1 MHWIVDHLVH
11 VCDQVVCALDLI
23 EDLGLAENALAEM
36 VSGQSG
42 WLSRLHV
49 RILGLE
55 HMFIPLIHTHLGR
68 FPMVIQTGC
77 MITYF
82 YEAFLVRFS

>member
-1 MHWIVDHLVH
+1 MHWIVAHLVH
-11 VCDQVVCALDLI
+11 VRDQVVCALDLI
-23 EDLGLAENALAEM
+23 EEVALVENALAGM
-36 VSGQSG
+36 VRGQSG

-55 HMFIPLIHTHLGR
+55 HVFIPLIHTHLRR

-77 MITYF
+77 MITCF
-82 YEAFLVRFS
+82 YEAFLV